1 MLVIANIVVSW
12 DFINQKP
19 GPLWLH
25 RASGIL
31 CEGGGMYLSDA
42 PNGASFRVIRVLIGK
57 EVGKRLADMGFTE
70 GAEGAVVRGG
80 LFRGPLQVRIR
91 GYDVLIRRSEAAGIE
106 VEPVGDWTA
115 IEDANRLW
123 GPFGRYGRHGKG
135 PMGRGGRGR
144 FGGSGTG
151 RMGFR
156 STFAGPGEIQVQN
169 SSQHPN
175 QHPNYESQNQT
186 LIQENP

>member
-1 MLVIANIVVSW
+1 
-12 DFINQKP
+12 
-19 GPLWLH
+19 
-25 RASGIL
+25 
-31 CEGGGMYLSDA
+31 MYLSDA

-115 IEDANRLW
+115 VEDANRLW
-123 GPFGRYGRHGKG
+123 GPFGRFGRHGKG
-135 PMGRGGRGR
+135 RFGGPGAGGMGR
-144 FGGSGTG
+144 FGKAGVGGMG
-151 RMGFR
+151 RWR
-156 STFAGPGEIQVQN
+156 AFAGPDELQN
-169 SSQHPN
+169 QNQMQKPN
-175 QHPNYESQNQT
+175 QEPQHEAAM
-186 LIQENP
+186 QENPS